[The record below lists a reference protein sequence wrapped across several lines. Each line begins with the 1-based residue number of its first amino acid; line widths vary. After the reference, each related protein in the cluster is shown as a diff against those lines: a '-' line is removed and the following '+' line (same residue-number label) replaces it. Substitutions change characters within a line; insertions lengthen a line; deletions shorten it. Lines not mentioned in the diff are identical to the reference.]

1 MRKIKETVLDQNEKK
16 KCQITQKEKEKIY
29 AGSKLG

>member
-1 MRKIKETVLDQNEKK
+1 MRKIKETVLVKMKKK

>member
-1 MRKIKETVLDQNEKK
+1 MRKIKETVLVKMKK
-16 KCQITQKEKEKIY
+16 MKCQITQKEKEQIY

>member
-1 MRKIKETVLDQNEKK
+1 MRKIKETVLRHEKK